1 MNKKIKLISRYQRKT
16 SKSISKEEGKEGKIQ
31 LIEINKFQN
40 LHKIKITSKKVS
52 FIFLLYIFIILN
64 FLQNSSIETKIVI
77 SDNEIKLKIKGD
89 GKQQILNT
97 KIQKPS
103 GILLNNEFQSD
114 SDYYVNI
121 IEGEVNE
128 IKITWD
134 SPLDSCNSMFLGLSN
149 ITEVDLS
156 KFDASQVINMTKMFF
171 NCSSLTSIN
180 LNISN
185 ASSVTYLDNMF
196 FRCVSLKE
204 IDLSHFDSK
213 SVKNMYQMFF
223 DCNSLISIN
232 LNNFDT
238 SSVTNFR
245 ETFFGLYEIKSLD
258 LSNFNT
264 ISALDMSNMFTN
276 CYDLEYLD
284 IRSFNTK
291 NVITMKEM
299 FHHCKQLKS
308 INLVGFSTS
317 KVTNMYGI
325 FYDCESLEYLD
336 LSNFDTSKTTD
347 MQQMFCKCLALKSL
361 NLSSFDTSKVINM
374 NKAFYGCSSLEYLDI
389 SSFNT
394 SKVVNMDEMFYNCKT
409 LKSLDL
415 SHFDTSKVQTMNEMF
430 YDCNSLTSLELGN
443 FDTSSVTSMK
453 EMFCNCSSLLSL
465 NLYSFNTTKIQNY
478 INMFNNLS
486 KSLLYCINNDNN
498 ISNSIKSKIS
508 IYNEVNCSELC
519 SNISNSKFIIEKN
532 KCIIDCSM
540 DDSYFLE
547 YDDICY
553 KSCPKGT
560 YEYYNNTCKKELI
573 CQNYYNYEH
582 KGCLDN
588 IPLGFYLNDTINK
601 TIDKCN
607 IKCSNCTMDSVKNG
621 LCITCNNNES
631 YYSKFNDN
639 LNINSFINCYNQNQ
653 TGYYLDIINKIFY
666 PCHNTCKECRGSQKN
681 QCIECFDNYT
691 FENGNC
697 YEIIE
702 TDSNSENIKNIETT
716 DISSLSEINLNSII
730 KNELKQD
737 TISIYETNSEKTIN
751 EIKSGSTIFSENH
764 SDTIMFNN
772 DELSNVIFSSKI
784 NPSTT
789 NYNHENIETNINVI
803 ITNKTEFNNE
813 NTYNLEI
820 FSEELNKRKYSY
832 EIGSNLTELY
842 DIYKSRTFIDFSQE
856 LIEYIYKIFNLDK
869 EEDKIHILIEESI
882 STDSRYA
889 TTDYNF
895 RIFLGNGTEL
905 NLSLVEEHIY
915 ADVYVPIENKDLANY
930 NYSIYF
936 QEQGYDIYNK
946 NSNFYNDFCT
956 SAYYNGND
964 ITIEDRIKYIYP
976 NISLC
981 KNNCIYKKVDTKD
994 ERIICFCDINIKT
1007 KMKTEQDDLIYE
1019 DDENFINYLL
1029 DNINYKIF
1037 TCIQLIKSFD
1047 NLKNNYAFYT
1057 IIGLFL
1063 VVVILNFVFFFNSLF
1078 QMKKKMFVKA
1088 PDPAEVKK
1096 EELKE
1101 LNKFMNMEN
1110 NTPLNPLKK
1119 SNKKKTDI
1127 NIKKPKRKR
1136 SKTHKTSK
1144 NKRPLIININ
1154 NFNKINIKRDISNNN
1169 FSFDK
1174 ILMNEKKEILNTEK
1188 DKDEELNDL
1197 PYALALNQDKRNLFQ
1212 IFCSLII
1219 QKSELIHLFYG
1230 NTKIKLMLINEYIL
1244 SLLINFFFNSL
1255 LYSDEV
1261 VSNKYHNNGK
1271 LDMIVTLLLSMSSN
1285 IITSIICYYVNFSK
1299 GIDERY
1305 ELILEIKD
1313 KYHYLRNIIKFFRIL
1328 KIKLILFF
1336 LSEILIFF
1344 GCFYYIVIFFII
1356 YSKSRGSLVINYL
1369 TSLLEKLEARF
1380 ILIIIIIT
1388 TRKAGLVFMNKDL
1401 YNISKFINNKF

>member
-1 MNKKIKLISRYQRKT
+1 
-16 SKSISKEEGKEGKIQ
+16 
-31 LIEINKFQN
+31 
-40 LHKIKITSKKVS
+40 
-52 FIFLLYIFIILN
+52 
-64 FLQNSSIETKIVI
+64 
-77 SDNEIKLKIKGD
+77 
-89 GKQQILNT
+89 
-97 KIQKPS
+97 
-103 GILLNNEFQSD
+103 
-114 SDYYVNI
+114 
-121 IEGEVNE
+121 
-128 IKITWD
+128 
-134 SPLDSCNSMFLGLSN
+134 
-149 ITEVDLS
+149 
-156 KFDASQVINMTKMFF
+156 
-171 NCSSLTSIN
+171 
-180 LNISN
+180 
-185 ASSVTYLDNMF
+185 
-196 FRCVSLKE
+196 
-204 IDLSHFDSK
+204 
-213 SVKNMYQMFF
+213 
-223 DCNSLISIN
+223 
-232 LNNFDT
+232 
-238 SSVTNFR
+238 
-245 ETFFGLYEIKSLD
+245 
-258 LSNFNT
+258 
-264 ISALDMSNMFTN
+264 
-276 CYDLEYLD
+276 
-284 IRSFNTK
+284 
-291 NVITMKEM
+291 
-299 FHHCKQLKS
+299 
-308 INLVGFSTS
+308 
-317 KVTNMYGI
+317 
-325 FYDCESLEYLD
+325 
-336 LSNFDTSKTTD
+336 
-347 MQQMFCKCLALKSL
+347 
-361 NLSSFDTSKVINM
+361 
-374 NKAFYGCSSLEYLDI
+374 
-389 SSFNT
+389 
-394 SKVVNMDEMFYNCKT
+394 
-409 LKSLDL
+409 
-415 SHFDTSKVQTMNEMF
+415 MNEMF
-430 YDCNSLTSLELGN
+430 YDCNSLTSLELGY

-453 EMFCNCSSLLSL
+453 EMFYNCSSLLSL
-465 NLYSFNTTKIQNY
+465 NLYSFNTTKVQNY
-478 INMFNNLS
+478 INMFNNLN

-498 ISNSIKSKIS
+498 ILDSIKSQIS

-540 DDSYFLE
+540 DDSNFFE
-547 YDDICY
+547 YDYICY

-653 TGYYLDIINKIFY
+653 TGYYLDIINNIFY
-666 PCHNTCKECRGSQKN
+666 PCHYTCKECRGSKKN
-681 QCIECFDNYT
+681 QCIECFNNYT

-702 TDSNSENIKNIETT
+702 TVSNSENIKNIETT
-716 DISSLSEINLNSII
+716 DITSLSGINLNSII

-737 TISIYETNSEKTIN
+737 SISIIETNSEKNIN

-772 DELSNVIFSSKI
+772 DELSNAIFSSKI
-784 NPSTT
+784 NPSTI

-813 NTYNLEI
+813 DTYNLEI
-820 FSEELNKRKYSY
+820 ISEELNKRKYSY
-832 EIGSNLTELY
+832 EIGPNLTELY

-869 EEDKIHILIEESI
+869 EEDKIQILIEESI
-882 STDSRYA
+882 SADSRYA
-889 TTDYNF
+889 TTDYNY
-895 RIFLGNGTEL
+895 RIFFENGTEL
-905 NLSLVEEHIY
+905 NLSLVEEHNY
-915 ADVYVPIENKDLANY
+915 VDVYVPIENKDLANY
-930 NYSIYF
+930 NYSIHF

-994 ERIICFCDINIKT
+994 ERIICSCDINIKI

-1029 DNINYKIF
+1029 DKINYKIF
-1037 TCIQLIKSFD
+1037 TCSQLIKSFD

-1063 VVVILNFVFFFNSLF
+1063 VVVILNFVFFFYSLF
-1078 QMKKKMFVKA
+1078 KMKKKMFVKA
-1088 PDPAEVKK
+1088 PNPAEIKK

-1119 SNKKKTDI
+1119 SNKKMIDI
-1127 NIKKPKRKR
+1127 NINKPRRKR
-1136 SKTHKTSK
+1136 SKTNKTSK
-1144 NKRPLIININ
+1144 INRPLIININ
-1154 NFNKINIKRDISNNN
+1154 NFNNISIKRDISNNN

-1188 DKDEELNDL
+1188 DKDEELNNL

-1219 QKSELIHLFYG
+1219 QKLELIHLFYG

-1271 LDMIVTLLLSMSSN
+1271 LDMIVTLLLSISSN
-1285 IITSIICYYVNFSK
+1285 IITSIICYYVYFSK

-1313 KYHYLRNIIKFFRIL
+1313 KYHYLRNIIKFFRFL

-1369 TSLLEKLEARF
+1369 TSLLENLIANF
-1380 ILIIIIIT
+1380 VLIIIIIT